1 MPEVC
6 PSCGSEVW
14 RPEGEVVTRC
24 TNAGCPAQRLERLG
38 HWAGRGAMDIDG
50 MGYEIITRLVETGA
64 LHDVADFYA
73 LTREQLATL
82 DMGRLKKD
90 GTTVLLGEVMAAK
103 LVAAIDAS
111 RSRTL
116 ARLLFGLGIRHVGAT
131 VAEAIAAAYGSLDA
145 LIAASGE
152 EIARVDGVG
161 PRIAESLRA
170 FLDKPENLALIER
183 LRAAGVR
190 LADERDESAL
200 RPQTLAG
207 TTWVLTGALEGFTRD
222 EAGAALKA
230 LGAKVASSVS
240 KKTSFV
246 VVGAEPG
253 SKYDKA
259 LELGVPVVAE
269 DDLARVLETGEAPIQ
284 GDSR

>member
-1 MPEVC
+1 
-6 PSCGSEVW
+6 
-14 RPEGEVVTRC
+14 
-24 TNAGCPAQRLERLG
+24 
-38 HWAGRGAMDIDG
+38 
-50 MGYEIITRLVETGA
+50 VEAGA

-73 LTREQLATL
+73 LTPEQLAAL

-90 GTTVLLGEVMAAK
+90 GTPVLLGGVMAAK
-103 LVAAIDAS
+103 LAAAIDAS

-116 ARLLFGLGIRHVGAT
+116 ARLLYGLGIRHVGAT

-145 LIAASGE
+145 LVASPSE
-152 EIARVDGVG
+152 DIARVDGVG
-161 PRIAESLRA
+161 PRIAESLSA
-170 FLDKPENLALIER
+170 FLDNPENLALIER
-183 LRAAGVR
+183 LRAAGVS
-190 LADERDESAL
+190 LEDERDESQV

-207 TTWVLTGALEGFTRD
+207 TTWVLTGALERFTRD

-230 LGAKVASSVS
+230 LGGKLASSVS

-259 LELGVPVVAE
+259 LELGVPVLAE
-269 DDLARVLETGEAPIQ
+269 DDLARVLETGEAPFA
-284 GDSR
+284 GDSA